1 MALALSELA
10 GRTRPDIFVNPRA
23 ARPDVE
29 ADERSA
35 GIFTDDRFREA
46 IQEISSWP
54 GYVETPLLAL
64 NGLAREFGVGQVWY
78 KDEGDRFG
86 LGSFKALG
94 GAYAVYRILAD
105 RVRQHRGDNLLDGAA
120 LADGRYRHITGQ
132 VTVTT
137 ATDGNHGRSVA
148 WGAHKFGCDCVIY
161 IHRDVSSGRER
172 AITRH
177 GAEVVRVDGNYDD
190 AVRRAAADAERER
203 RVVVSDTSYE
213 GNTEIPCFVMDGY
226 AVMVAEALRQV
237 PPGELPTHVFVQ
249 AGVGALAAAV
259 CAYLRQELGERR
271 PTLVVVEPIEAA
283 CLLASARAGRR
294 VSVHGGLDTLMAGLA
309 AGEVSTVAWQLL
321 RRGVDAF
328 VAVDDAAAVSAMR
341 RLAEGS
347 VDPPVVAGE
356 SAVAG
361 ICGLAAMLQD
371 PNVSR
376 QLLFGPHSKVLVFGT
391 EGDSDPETYTKLVGR
406 SSQEVRASPIPG
418 ASP

>member
-213 GNTEIPCFVMDGY
+213 GNTEILCFVMDGY

-259 CAYLRQELGERR
+259 VCVSPAGAWRAPADTRRRRAHRGGVPARERPRWQARVRARRSGHTHGR
-271 PTLVVVEPIEAA
+271 PRCRGSLHR
-283 CLLASARAGRR
+283 C
-294 VSVHGGLDTLMAGLA
+294 LA
-309 AGEVSTVAWQLL
+309 ASKAW
-321 RRGVDAF
+321 R
-328 VAVDDAAAVSAMR
+328 R
-341 RLAEGS
+341 RLRG
-347 VDPPVVAGE
+347 G
-356 SAVAG
+356 G
-361 ICGLAAMLQD
+361 
-371 PNVSR
+371 
-376 QLLFGPHSKVLVFGT
+376 
-391 EGDSDPETYTKLVGR
+391 
-406 SSQEVRASPIPG
+406 
-418 ASP
+418 